1 MSDLVRLRG
10 KIYFTKYTMCIGNIG
25 FAYDYPKIKINTY
38 LFFNENEKLFF
49 CTAVG
54 PRDTAPNTY
63 QTVDLF

>member
-38 LFFNENEKLFF
+38 LFFNENE
-49 CTAVG
+49 
-54 PRDTAPNTY
+54 NTNFE
-63 QTVDLF
+63 TMFVIFE